1 MQYCKWQDFLH
12 AKEILAPKLES
23 SAARLCNP
31 MTSSYF
37 HRYHLQNCMDQFT
50 SLSINESVWLHIDF
64 LGSSQGQV
72 RVLQEDRLEGEA
84 DQAADNW

>member
-1 MQYCKWQDFLH
+1 
-12 AKEILAPKLES
+12 
-23 SAARLCNP
+23 
-31 MTSSYF
+31 
-37 HRYHLQNCMDQFT
+37 MDQFT